1 MQRKLLP
8 GLKRNYD
15 IGNPER
21 GYKMSFTRQVSFI
34 VLVLLVVL
42 VVVFSNQIVE
52 TNRRGQYQIKQA
64 AITGT
69 MTARMAPGMYGRWF
83 GAIDTWN
90 KAETFYFTSE
100 YDGAGDVVEDRSM
113 EVRFNDGS
121 LTYISGTARITM
133 PTNEQD
139 AIDLIIKEGYRSYR
153 DLEQKLVLPTVRNA
167 LRSTANLMSAR
178 ESYSEK
184 RLDFINWARDQIQNG
199 LYSTEEITRKVTD
212 IVSGE
217 QVTRTFKRIKRNEA
231 TGEPIYLFN
240 PMSGMGINVS
250 NFEIKTFNYAEKVQ
264 EQISAQ
270 QEALMAVET
279 ARARAKEAEQKALTV
294 EAEGKA
300 EVMRVKYE
308 KEQSKIAAVVLAEQA
323 LEVARLEHLA
333 AEETRQRDIL
343 LGQGEAERKRL
354 VMAADGAL
362 AQKLETFETIQGQW
376 AEAYAQRNVPQL
388 VMGGGADGGTDRATL
403 DFSQAMQLLVAK
415 QLGLDLS
422 IPAGGGA
429 AQQPSQ

>member
-1 MQRKLLP
+1 
-8 GLKRNYD
+8 
-15 IGNPER
+15 
-21 GYKMSFTRQVSFI
+21 MSFTRQVSFI
-34 VLVLLVVL
+34 VLLLLVVL
-42 VVVFSNQIVE
+42 VVVFGSQIVE

-69 MTARMAPGMYGRWF
+69 MSVRMSPGMYGRWF

-100 YDGAGDVVEDRSM
+100 YDGSGDVVEDRSI
-113 EVRFNDGS
+113 EVRFYDGS
-121 LTYISGTARITM
+121 LAYISGTARTTM
-133 PTNEQD
+133 PIYEQE
-139 AIDLIIKEGYRSYR
+139 AIDLIVKEGYRSYR
-153 DLEQKLVLPTVRNA
+153 DMEQKLILPTVRNA

-217 QVTRTFKRIKRNEA
+217 QVTRTFKRIKRHEA

-240 PMSGMGINVS
+240 PLAGLGIRIS
-250 NFEIKTFNYAEKVQ
+250 NFEIKTFNYAAKVQ
-264 EQISAQ
+264 EQIATQ
-270 QEALMAVET
+270 QEALMAVGT
-279 ARARAKEAEQKALTV
+279 ARAQAKEAEQKALTV

-308 KEQSKIAAVVLAEQA
+308 KEQTKIAAVVLAEQA

-333 AEETRQRDIL
+333 AVEIRQRDIL

-362 AQKLETFETIQGQW
+362 AQKLETFENIQGQW

-388 VMGGGADGGTDRATL
+388 VMGAGADGGTDRATL

-422 IPAGGGA
+422 IPAGGAA
-429 AQQPSQ
+429 AQ

>member
-1 MQRKLLP
+1 
-8 GLKRNYD
+8 
-15 IGNPER
+15 
-21 GYKMSFTRQVSFI
+21 MSFTRQVSFI
-34 VLVLLVVL
+34 VLLLLVVL
-42 VVVFSNQIVE
+42 VVVFGSQIVE

-69 MTARMAPGMYGRWF
+69 MSVRMSPGMYGRWF

-100 YDGAGDVVEDRSM
+100 YDGSGDVVEDRSI
-113 EVRFNDGS
+113 EVRFYDGS
-121 LTYISGTARITM
+121 LAYISGTARTTM
-133 PTNEQD
+133 PIYEQE
-139 AIDLIIKEGYRSYR
+139 AINLIVKEGYRSYR
-153 DLEQKLVLPTVRNA
+153 DMEQKLILPTVRNA

-217 QVTRTFKRIKRNEA
+217 QVTRTFKRIKRHEA

-240 PMSGMGINVS
+240 PLAGLGIRIS
-250 NFEIKTFNYAEKVQ
+250 NFEIKTFNYAAKVQ
-264 EQISAQ
+264 EQIATQ
-270 QEALMAVET
+270 QEALMAVGT
-279 ARARAKEAEQKALTV
+279 ARAQAKEAEQKALTV

-308 KEQSKIAAVVLAEQA
+308 KEQTKIAAVVLAEQA

-333 AEETRQRDIL
+333 AVEIRQRDIL

-362 AQKLETFETIQGQW
+362 AQKLETFENIQGQW

-388 VMGGGADGGTDRATL
+388 VMGAGADGGTDRATL

-422 IPAGGGA
+422 IPAGGAA
-429 AQQPSQ
+429 AQ

>member
-1 MQRKLLP
+1 
-8 GLKRNYD
+8 
-15 IGNPER
+15 
-21 GYKMSFTRQVSFI
+21 MSFTRQVSFI
-34 VLVLLVVL
+34 VLLLLVVL
-42 VVVFSNQIVE
+42 VVVFGSQIVE

-69 MTARMAPGMYGRWF
+69 MSVRMTPGMYGRWF

-100 YDGAGDVVEDRSM
+100 YDGSGDVIEDRSI
-113 EVRFNDGS
+113 EVRFYDGS
-121 LTYISGTARITM
+121 LAYISGTARTTM
-133 PTNEQD
+133 PVYEQE
-139 AIDLIIKEGYRSYR
+139 AIDLIVKEGYRSYQ
-153 DLEQKLVLPTVRNA
+153 DMEQKLILPTVRNA

-240 PMSGMGINVS
+240 PMAGLGINIS

-264 EQISAQ
+264 EQIAAQ

-362 AQKLETFETIQGQW
+362 AQKLETFEKIQGQW

-388 VMGGGADGGTDRATL
+388 VMGAGADGGTDRATL

-422 IPAGGGA
+422 IPTGAGA

>member
-1 MQRKLLP
+1 
-8 GLKRNYD
+8 
-15 IGNPER
+15 
-21 GYKMSFTRQVSFI
+21 MSFTRQVSFV
-34 VLVLLVVL
+34 VLLLLVVL
-42 VVVFSNQIVE
+42 AVVFSSQILVTNQ
-52 TNRRGQYQIKQA
+52 RGQYQIKQA
-64 AITGT
+64 AIAGT
-69 MTARMAPGMYGRWF
+69 MSVRMAPGMYGRWF

-100 YDGAGDVVEDRSM
+100 YDGAGDVAEDRSM

-121 LTYISGTARITM
+121 LTHISGTARITM
-133 PTNEQD
+133 PTDEQD
-139 AIDLIIKEGYRSYR
+139 ALNLIVKEGYRSYR
-153 DLEQKLVLPTVRNA
+153 DLEQKLILPTVRNA

-199 LYSTEEITRKVTD
+199 LYSTEEITREVTD

-240 PMSGMGINVS
+240 PMSGMGIRIS

-264 EQISAQ
+264 EQIAAQ

-279 ARARAKEAEQKALTV
+279 ALARAKEAEQKAITV

-300 EVMRVKYE
+300 DVMRVKYE
-308 KEQSKIAAVVLAEQA
+308 KEQTKIAAVVLAEQGLA
-323 LEVARLEHLA
+323 VARLERLA

-362 AQKLETFETIQGQW
+362 AQKLETFEKIQGQW
-376 AEAYAQRNVPQL
+376 AAAYAQRNVPQL
-388 VMGGGADGGTDRATL
+388 VMGGAGAVGGTDQGTL

-422 IPAGGGA
+422 IPAGAGVA
-429 AQQPSQ
+429 KQPRQ

>member
-1 MQRKLLP
+1 
-8 GLKRNYD
+8 
-15 IGNPER
+15 
-21 GYKMSFTRQVSFI
+21 MSFTRQVSFI
-34 VLVLLVVL
+34 VLLLLVVL
-42 VVVFSNQIVE
+42 VVVFGSQIVE

-69 MTARMAPGMYGRWF
+69 MSVRMSPGMYGRWF

-100 YDGAGDVVEDRSM
+100 YDGSGDVVEDRSI
-113 EVRFNDGS
+113 EVRFYDGS
-121 LTYISGTARITM
+121 LAYISGTARTTM
-133 PTNEQD
+133 PIYEQE
-139 AIDLIIKEGYRSYR
+139 AIDLIVKEGYRSYR
-153 DLEQKLVLPTVRNA
+153 DMEQKLILPTVRNA

-178 ESYSEK
+178 ESYAEK

-217 QVTRTFKRIKRNEA
+217 QVTRTFKRIKRHEA

-240 PMSGMGINVS
+240 PLAGLGIRIS
-250 NFEIKTFNYAEKVQ
+250 NFEIKTFNYAAKVR
-264 EQISAQ
+264 EQIATQ
-270 QEALMAVET
+270 QEALMAVGT
-279 ARARAKEAEQKALTV
+279 ARAQAKEAEQKALTV

-308 KEQSKIAAVVLAEQA
+308 KEQIKIAAVVLAEQA

-333 AEETRQRDIL
+333 AVEIRQRDIL

-362 AQKLETFETIQGQW
+362 AQKLETFENIQGQW

-388 VMGGGADGGTDRATL
+388 VMGAGADGGTDRATL

-422 IPAGGGA
+422 IPAGGAA
-429 AQQPSQ
+429 AQ

>member
-1 MQRKLLP
+1 
-8 GLKRNYD
+8 
-15 IGNPER
+15 
-21 GYKMSFTRQVSFI
+21 MSFTRQVSFI
-34 VLVLLVVL
+34 VLLLLVVL
-42 VVVFSNQIVE
+42 AVVFSSQILVTNQ
-52 TNRRGQYQIKQA
+52 RGQYQIKQA
-64 AITGT
+64 AIAGT
-69 MTARMAPGMYGRWF
+69 MSVRMAPGMYGRWF

-100 YDGAGDVVEDRSM
+100 YDGAGDVAEDRSM

-121 LTYISGTARITM
+121 LTHISGTARITM
-133 PTNEQD
+133 PTDEQD
-139 AIDLIIKEGYRSYR
+139 ALNLIVKEGYRSYR
-153 DLEQKLVLPTVRNA
+153 DLEQKLILPTVRNA

-199 LYSTEEITRKVTD
+199 LYSTEEITREVTD

-231 TGEPIYLFN
+231 TSEPIYLFN
-240 PMSGMGINVS
+240 PMAGLGISIS

-264 EQISAQ
+264 VQIAAQ

-300 EVMRVKYE
+300 DVMRVKYE
-308 KEQSKIAAVVLAEQA
+308 KEQTKIAAVVLAEQG
-323 LEVARLEHLA
+323 LEVARLERLA

-362 AQKLETFETIQGQW
+362 AQKLETFEKIQGQW
-376 AEAYAQRNVPQL
+376 AAAYAQRNVPQL
-388 VMGGGADGGTDRATL
+388 VMGGAGAVGGTDQGTL

-422 IPAGGGA
+422 IPAGAGVA
-429 AQQPSQ
+429 KQPRQ

>member
-1 MQRKLLP
+1 
-8 GLKRNYD
+8 
-15 IGNPER
+15 
-21 GYKMSFTRQVSFI
+21 MSFTRQVSFV
-34 VLVLLVVL
+34 VLLLVV
-42 VVVFSNQIVE
+42 VSAVVFSSQILVTNQ
-52 TNRRGQYQIKQA
+52 RGQYQIKQA
-64 AITGT
+64 AIAGT
-69 MTARMAPGMYGRWF
+69 MSVRMAPGMYGRWF

-100 YDGAGDVVEDRSM
+100 YDGAGDVAEDRSM

-133 PTNEQD
+133 PTGEQD
-139 AIDLIIKEGYRSYR
+139 AINLIIKEGYRSYR
-153 DLEQKLVLPTVRNA
+153 DLEQKMILPTVRNA

-217 QVTRTFKRIKRNEA
+217 QVIRTFKRIKRNEA
-231 TGEPIYLFN
+231 TGEPVYLFN
-240 PMSGMGINVS
+240 PMAGLGIRIS

-264 EQISAQ
+264 EQIAAQ

-279 ARARAKEAEQKALTV
+279 ARARAKEAEQKAITV

-300 EVMRVKYE
+300 DVMRVKYE
-308 KEQSKIAAVVLAEQA
+308 KEQSKIAAVVLAEQG
-323 LEVARLEHLA
+323 LEVARLERQA

-362 AQKLETFETIQGQW
+362 AQKLETFEKIQGQW
-376 AEAYAQRNVPQL
+376 AAAYAQRNVPQL
-388 VMGGGADGGTDRATL
+388 VMGAGADGGTDRATM

-422 IPAGGGA
+422 IPAGAGVA
-429 AQQPSQ
+429 KQPRQ

>member
-1 MQRKLLP
+1 
-8 GLKRNYD
+8 
-15 IGNPER
+15 
-21 GYKMSFTRQVSFI
+21 MSFTRQVSII
-34 VLVLLVVL
+34 VLLLLVVL
-42 VVVFSNQIVE
+42 AVVFSRQILE

-69 MTARMAPGMYGRWF
+69 MTVRMAPGMYGRWF

-100 YDGAGDVVEDRSM
+100 YDGAGDVAEDRSM

-121 LTYISGTARITM
+121 LTHISGTARITM
-133 PTNEQD
+133 PTGEQD
-139 AIDLIIKEGYRSYR
+139 ALNLIIKEGYRNYR
-153 DLEQKLVLPTVRNA
+153 DLEQKLILPTVRNA

-231 TGEPIYLFN
+231 TGEPVYLFN
-240 PMSGMGINVS
+240 PMAGLGISIS
-250 NFEIKTFNYAEKVQ
+250 NFEIKTFNYAAKVQ
-264 EQISAQ
+264 VQIAAQ

-279 ARARAKEAEQKALTV
+279 ARARAKEAEQKAITV

-308 KEQSKIAAVVLAEQA
+308 KEQSKIAAVVLAEQR
-323 LEVARLEHLA
+323 LEVARLERQA

-362 AQKLETFETIQGQW
+362 AQKLETFEKIQGQW
-376 AEAYAQRNVPQL
+376 AAAYAQRNVPQL
-388 VMGGGADGGTDRATL
+388 VMGGAGADGGTDRGTL

-422 IPAGGGA
+422 IPAGAGV
-429 AQQPSQ
+429 AQQPRQ